1 LAYTFIIDGG
11 AISWSCQKQHI
22 IALSTTEAKF
32 ISLTQAMK
40 EALWLGNLINK
51 IFQPLKVPIKIL
63 CDNQSAITIA
73 NGNQQC
79 TRTIYFNIRLYFIR
93 ENIENN
99 KIIIKYIS
107 MEKMIANLLTKPLPA
122 PRMKV
127 LAENLGKY
135 EA

>member
-1 LAYTFIIDGG
+1 L
-11 AISWSCQKQHI
+11 
-22 IALSTTEAKF
+22 TTEAEF
-32 ISLTQAMK
+32 ISLTQAAK
-40 EALWLGNLINK
+40 EALWLGKLINK
-51 IFQPLKVPIKIL
+51 IFQPLKAPIKIL

-79 TRTIYFNIRLYFIR
+79 TRTKHFDIWLYFIR

-99 KIIIKYIS
+99 KIIIEYIS
-107 MEKMIANLLTKPLPA
+107 TEKMIADLLMKPLPA

-127 LAENLGKY
+127 LAENLGIY